1 MLATSSLV
9 PLPFLYPAWTS
20 GSSWFMYCWSLTVV
34 QSLSHFW
41 LCNPMDCSTPGFPVL
56 HYLLELAQTHVHR
69 VGDAIQP
76 SHPLSPPSPQMNCPP
91 LNTMSQSRL
100 TLHLNSH
107 RTSDYK
113 SVVHGPAVS
122 TSPGNLLRMKMPEV
136 NPDLLNQKLC
146 RWGSSNLYFNKSFRH
161 SLQFE
166 KHCSINLVKDILIN
180 IWKISKIQRNSWSHW
195 YFFFSS

>member
-1 MLATSSLV
+1 MNCLLLLFSHSVVSDSLR
-9 PLPFLYPAWTS
+9 PQGLQHARLPCP
-20 GSSWFMYCWSLTVV
+20 
-34 QSLSHFW
+34 SLS
-41 LCNPMDCSTPGFPVL
+41 PRACSNSCPSSGWCHSTISSSVAPFSSN
-56 HYLLELAQTHVHR
+56 EL
-69 VGDAIQP
+69 
-76 SHPLSPPSPQMNCPP
+76 PP

-180 IWKISKIQRNSWSHW
+180 IWKISKIQRNSWSHR

>member
-1 MLATSSLV
+1 MNCLLLLFSHSVVSDSLWRQGLQHAR
-9 PLPFLYPAWTS
+9 LPCP
-20 GSSWFMYCWSLTVV
+20 
-34 QSLSHFW
+34 SLS
-41 LCNPMDCSTPGFPVL
+41 PRACSNSS
-56 HYLLELAQTHVHR
+56 R

-76 SHPLSPPSPQMNCPP
+76 FHPLSPPSPQMNCPP

-100 TLHLNSH
+100 KLHLNSH

-113 SVVHGPAVS
+113 SIVHGPAVS

-146 RWGSSNLYFNKSFRH
+146 RWGSSNLYLNNSFRH

-166 KHCSINLVKDILIN
+166 KHCSINLVQDILIN

-195 YFFFSS
+195 